1 MLGNNYDKTENLKNR
16 HAPQNGVKQA
26 FLLHY
31 PIIIFLK
38 TG

>member
-1 MLGNNYDKTENLKNR
+1 MLGNNYDKTERLKNR
-16 HAPQNGVKQA
+16 HAPKNGVKQA

-31 PIIIFLK
+31 PIIIFLQ